1 MEIKT
6 RAMGTVSIEEK
17 QIIRMDEGFFGFPKS
32 HTFALIDAER
42 QPFIWVQSLDDE
54 GLAFLAVDPFLFR
67 SDYEIDL
74 DDSDVAALGIESPAD
89 VLVFALVTIPK
100 DGSCITMNLQGPL
113 IVNKKNNKAM
123 QAIHPD
129 PKWPTKHSI
138 EAALAAMR
146 EGIC

>member
-17 QIIRMDEGFFGFPKS
+17 QIIRMDEGFFGFPESLK
-32 HTFALIDAER
+32 FALIDAEQ

-54 GLAFLAVDPFLFR
+54 GLAFLAVDPFLVR

-74 DDSDVAALGIESPAD
+74 NDSDVASLGIESPSD

-100 DGSCITMNLQGPL
+100 DGSPITANLQGPL

-129 PKWPTKHSI
+129 PKWSTKHDI
-138 EAALAAMR
+138 EAELAAMR
-146 EGIC
+146 EGTC